1 VQQVEKNVAS
11 EARSVDQSELRERR
25 ALPFELA
32 GHRLRQPRESE
43 RKCRQAEE
51 GMRDAAMPGENE
63 QIVAGDDVANNVR
76 IRKNRPKRCGCGDD
90 AGCCHA
96 RPVLGGLWQQQEILA
111 AEQCLPQQRARN
123 PVRDRVHPGQRTAS
137 SGEVFAITRPTRL
150 ACTPCRSSEASA
162 APAESAAIATS
173 SPPDVCGSNSRS

>member
-1 VQQVEKNVAS
+1 MAS

-63 QIVAGDDVANNVR
+63 QVVAREDVANNVR
-76 IRKNRPKRCGCGDD
+76 IRKNRPKRRCRGDD
-90 AGCCHA
+90 AGCAHA
-96 RPVLGGLWQQQEILA
+96 RPALGGLSHQEIVA
-111 AEQCLPQQRARN
+111 AKQRLPQQRARN
-123 PVRDRVHPGQRTAS
+123 PMRDRVHPGQRTAR
-137 SGEVFAITRPTRL
+137 SGEVLTITRPTRC
-150 ACTPCRSSEASA
+150 AWTPCRSSEASA
-162 APAESAAIATS
+162 APAASAAIATS